1 MVRLGTM
8 RNGVIVPDEP
18 DTIPEGS
25 RVALDF
31 AEDNEDGGWPADCPP
46 PPATETRERLLASL
60 REDAAAIRAGA
71 RGKPLDE
78 FAAELKRDF
87 GVGQDGQ

>member
-18 DTIPEGS
+18 DSIPEGS

-31 AEDNEDGGWPADCPP
+31 DDDGAWPADCPP
-46 PPATETRERLLASL
+46 PPATETREQLLASL
-60 REDAAAIRAGA
+60 REDVAAIRAGA

>member
-46 PPATETRERLLASL
+46 PPATETREEFLQGL
-60 REDAAAIRAGA
+60 REDYAKILAGE
-71 RGKPLDE
+71 RGMPLQE
-78 FAAELKRDF
+78 FAAELKREF
-87 GVGQDGQ
+87 GRDGS